1 MTMNSAPVLVTGA
14 TGYVGGRLTPRLLEA
29 GVRVRALVR
38 NPAKLACRPWARDP
52 KLELVQGDVQ
62 DAASLH
68 RALKGCRAAY
78 YLVHSMNP
86 ATRDFAAADRAAAL
100 NLAGAAAAAGLE
112 RIIYLGGLVP
122 QDHQL
127 SRHLASRAEVGQI
140 LGAGPVPLTWLR
152 AAMILGS
159 GSASFEI
166 MRYLVERLPLMITP
180 SWVGSLVQPIAINDV
195 LGYLQACLDHPG
207 VRGQT
212 LDIGGPD
219 VLSYRE
225 LFAIYAQEAGLRP
238 RLIIPVPFFSPKLSS
253 YWIHLV
259 TPVPAAIAQP
269 LAEGLRHSVVCQD
282 NRIRELIPRQLS
294 SCRQAIRRALHKVAA
309 QKVETCWM
317 DAGESRPPEWVAC
330 EDPPYA
336 GGAVLEL
343 GYRATIAAEPEEVW
357 PALAGIGGRRG
368 WYAGQWLW
376 VARGWLDRLLGG
388 VGLGR
393 GRRSPEELWVGDAL
407 DFWRVLEVDRPRRL
421 LLWAEMKAPGQAVL
435 DLRLTPAGEGACT
448 LSLVARFR
456 PRGLAGQ
463 IYWWAALPLHRYIFP
478 AMLRALARGLD
489 RPLVGPPEAFDPAAE
504 RACRLPAG

>member
-1 MTMNSAPVLVTGA
+1 MNSAPVLVTGA

-38 NPAKLACRPWARDP
+38 NPAKLACRPWAGNP
-52 KLELVQGDVQ
+52 LLELAKGDVQ

-86 ATRDFAAADRAAAL
+86 ATKDFAAADRAAAL

-122 QDHQL
+122 PDHQI
-127 SRHLASRAEVGQI
+127 SRHLASRAEVGHI
-140 LGAGPVPLTWLR
+140 LAAGPTPLTWLR

-180 SWVGSLVQPIAINDV
+180 SWVQSLVQPIAINDV
-195 LGYLQACLDHPG
+195 LGYLLACLDHPG
-207 VRGQT
+207 VLGQT

-259 TPVPAAIAQP
+259 TPVPAAIARP
-269 LAEGLRHSVVCQD
+269 LAEGLRHSVVCRD
-282 NRIRELIPRQLS
+282 SRIRELIPRQLS
-294 SCRQAIRRALHKVAA
+294 TCRQAIHRALNRVA
-309 QKVETCWM
+309 QERVETCWM
-317 DAGESRPPEWVAC
+317 DAGELRPPEWVAC
-330 EDPPYA
+330 EDAPYA
-336 GGAVLEL
+336 GGTVLEL
-343 GYRATIAAEPEEVW
+343 GYRAVIAAPPETVW

-376 VARGWLDRLLGG
+376 VARGWLDRLMGG
-388 VGLGR
+388 VGLAR
-393 GRRSPEELWVGDAL
+393 GRRDPRELWVGDAL
-407 DFWRVLEVDRPRRL
+407 DFWRVLAVDPPRRL

-435 DLRLTPAGEGACT
+435 DLRLAPAGEGGCE
-448 LSLVARFR
+448 LGLVARFL
-456 PRGLAGQ
+456 PRGLAGLL
-463 IYWWAALPLHRYIFP
+463 YWRAALPLHRHIFP
-478 AMLRALARGLD
+478 ALLEGLARSLD
-489 RPLVGPPEAFDPAAE
+489 RPLIRPPEAFDPAAA